1 MLDWGEQIVL
11 ITGGSSQSLF
21 TLVFIE
27 LSRRSIWSW
36 GVTRK
41 HFGGPQC
48 YGCRSRHKPH
58 CHREL
63 CVFCNEPTTTTTFV
77 NLVSDN
83 ITYYKCD
90 VSKLEEVEAV
100 AKRVIKEVSYFPPRF
115 HMIWTRFRRLA
126 IPPC

>member
-27 LSRRSIWSW
+27 PPTQELPELGSYSQTLWRSAMSRLSFSTSTPSSPRTVR
-36 GVTRK
+36 VLQRT
-41 HFGGPQC
+41 HH
-48 YGCRSRHKPH
+48 RHLFAN
-58 CHREL
+58 R
-63 CVFCNEPTTTTTFV
+63 
-77 NLVSDN
+77 VSDN

-100 AKRVIKEVSYFPPRF
+100 AKRVIEEVSYCCPPFRF
-115 HMIWTRFRRLA
+115 T
-126 IPPC
+126 